1 MSPVNPANPLQS
13 VHPLQPIPPANP
25 AAPAALRSPG
35 RRRTVPPLAAAL
47 GMAVMAGLLGACGDS
62 PRLDACA
69 WMKEPVDTAGRTVV
83 LVDDSASVRGR
94 TTGRDYAHSIGS
106 LLAKVVARKDRVSV
120 GSFSGDAPQI
130 TWIAKDRSADW
141 AKNNDNPIN
150 REKRKQQAL
159 GCLTDLVGEAASAA
173 PRSGG
178 SNVLAALAA
187 GASSLEAAS
196 DTRSLIVLTDG
207 LSTTGCADL
216 RAAAFRDKSEINA
229 IARVC
234 AARDETPS
242 LTGVDLTL
250 AGLGQPAADQPA
262 PTAAQRTWL
271 TTLWRTLCGAADRA
285 APGTSCT
292 VARTAIGTAGHRA
305 PRKKPAQDPVVQYA
319 NDRPET
325 YQLPGAALFDT
336 NSATVRPQALPLLND
351 VAVRART
358 TPGSRV
364 TVSGYVD
371 PRGRSDNNQRLSQ
384 ARANA
389 VKKVLTGL
397 GVARVTAHGR
407 GLPTGCAKPARTAAG
422 RMTAEDRLQCDRRV
436 DIDIIRK

>member
-1 MSPVNPANPLQS
+1 MT
-13 VHPLQPIPPANP
+13 PPDT
-25 AAPAALRSPG
+25 AALRASG
-35 RRRTVPPLAAAL
+35 RRTTAPTLAGALVTVLT
-47 GMAVMAGLLGACGDS
+47 AGLLSACGEA

-94 TTGRDYAHSIGS
+94 TAGRDYAHSIGR
-106 LLAKVVARKDRVSV
+106 LLADVVDRKDMVSV
-120 GSFSGDAPQI
+120 GSFSGDSAQI
-130 TWIAKDRSADW
+130 TWIAKDRSTDW
-141 AKNNDNPIN
+141 IKDNDNAIN
-150 REKRKQQAL
+150 QKKRKQQAAD
-159 GCLTDLVGEAASAA
+159 CLTDLVGKAESAA

-178 SNVLAALAA
+178 SNVLAALTA
-187 GASSLEAAS
+187 GVSSLDAAS
-196 DTRSLIVLTDG
+196 GSRSLLVLTDG

-216 RAAAFRDKSEINA
+216 RAAAFRDTSEINA

-250 AGLGQPAADQPA
+250 AGLGQPATDQPA

-271 TTLWRTLCGAADRA
+271 TALWRKLCGAADPT

-292 VARTAIGTAGHRA
+292 LAPTAIGTAGQRA
-305 PRKKPAQDPVVQYA
+305 PDRKPPQDPVIRYA
-319 NDRPET
+319 DDRPET

-336 NSATVRPQALPLLND
+336 NSSTVRPQALPLLND

-364 TVSGYVD
+364 AVLGYVD
-371 PRGRSDNNQRLSQ
+371 PRGRPDNNQQLSQ

-397 GVARVTAHGR
+397 GVTRVTAHGR
-407 GLPTGCAKPARTAAG
+407 GLPTGCSKPADAAGG
-422 RMTAEDRLQCDRRV
+422 RMTAEEKLQCDRRV
-436 DIDIIRK
+436 DIEIIRK

>member
-1 MSPVNPANPLQS
+1 MNRADT
-13 VHPLQPIPPANP
+13 
-25 AAPAALRSPG
+25 AAPRPG
-35 RRRTVPPLAAAL
+35 RRRAAPLAGAL
-47 GMAVMAGLLGACGDS
+47 GMVLMAGLIGACGDS

-69 WMKEPVDTAGRTVV
+69 WMKEPVEPAGRTVV
-83 LVDDSASVRGR
+83 LVDASASVRG
-94 TTGRDYAHSIGS
+94 TATGRDYAHSVGP
-106 LLAKVVARKDRVSV
+106 LLAAVAERKDTVSV
-120 GSFSGDAPQI
+120 GSFSGDSAQI
-130 TWIAKDRSADW
+130 TWLAKDRSTDW
-141 AKNNDNPIN
+141 ATNNDNTIN
-150 REKRKQQAL
+150 QRKRKQQAV
-159 GCLTDLVGEAASAA
+159 GCLTGLVGKAESAV
-173 PRSGG
+173 PQGGG
-178 SNVLAALAA
+178 SNVLAALTA
-187 GASSLEAAS
+187 GVSSLEAAS
-196 DTRSLIVLTDG
+196 GDRSLLVLTDG

-216 RAAAFRDKSEINA
+216 RGAAFRDTSESNA

-271 TTLWRTLCGAADRA
+271 NTLWRKLCRAADTA

-292 VARTAIGTAGHRA
+292 IAPTAIGTAGHRA
-305 PRKKPAQDPVVQYA
+305 PQKKPPQDPVVDYA

-336 NSATVRPQALPLLND
+336 SSSVVRPQALPLLND

-364 TVSGYVD
+364 AVFGYVD
-371 PRGRSDNNQRLSQ
+371 PRGRPDNNQQLSQ

-389 VKKVLTGL
+389 VRKVLTGL
-397 GVARVTAHGR
+397 GVTRVTAHGR
-407 GLPTGCAKPARTAAG
+407 GLPTGCAKPAPTAAG